1 PVKGGRAPAE
11 VAQETSERGTV
22 AVVVAS
28 LAPRLLQLGERRH
41 QRLGRSEEHTSEL
54 QSRFDLVCR
63 LLLEK
68 KKKSHFRYPPQS
80 WPQLQPN
87 QATYHKRQKFQP
99 RMALPVVVYQLQPYP
114 PTSTQYQ
121 RRPICHM
128 S

>member
-68 KKKSHFRYPPQS
+68 KKKAHYRVLYHWTIHRLIDLASLTRYIMRLSCVPAPS
-80 WPQLQPN
+80 LASLN
-87 QATYHKRQKFQP
+87 HLS
-99 RMALPVVVYQLQPYP
+99 ALRLSFSCSVFFI
-114 PTSTQYQ
+114 
-121 RRPICHM
+121 REA
-128 S
+128 